1 MYLHIYIF
9 GLYICIHI
17 QPNVPCFCLNVKT
30 VSGTRILVT
39 GLTDSR
45 IEKYNGLFGKV
56 IQKCKKAANRV
67 VVLIYCPIRSKNVKI
82 SLNIK
87 NIKISIDNSEKIEQD
102 RIHYDDSEIDKIREF
117 AHNLNLK
124 KKNEIEALS
133 FSAKLQNCFRDFG
146 DFFAEFK
153 KNIAAIFVPICSK
166 IGRIWLCCYG
176 SRNINYGFGTR
187 TSRFTEKRD

>member
-1 MYLHIYIF
+1 VYLHIYIF

-17 QPNVPCFCLNVKT
+17 QPNVPCFCLNEKT

-153 KNIAAIFVPICSK
+153 TKYRSHIRPHLLQDWENMVMLLRKQKYQLWFWNENFEIH
-166 IGRIWLCCYG
+166 
-176 SRNINYGFGTR
+176 
-187 TSRFTEKRD
+187 